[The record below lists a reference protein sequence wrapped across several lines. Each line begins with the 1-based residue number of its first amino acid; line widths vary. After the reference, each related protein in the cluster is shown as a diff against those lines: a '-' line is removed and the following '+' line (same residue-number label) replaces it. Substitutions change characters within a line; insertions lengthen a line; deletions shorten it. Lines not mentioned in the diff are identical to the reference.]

1 MRKNRFIN
9 LLTYSTIKDTYDP
22 AAVSSKTA
30 ALISLLLNE
39 LLYFIL
45 IISAVAVWLAILT
58 ITAVLSILGYFTLSY
73 GIANIFLNPAVAF
86 MEMGLGI
93 ILFAVMI
100 ALWALGFQFMTSILP
115 AISKKRNSGFKRRN
129 D

>member
-1 MRKNRFIN
+1 MSKNRFIN
-9 LLTYSTIKDTYDP
+9 RLTYSTIKNTYDP

-45 IISAVAVWLAILT
+45 IISAVAVWLVILT

-73 GIANIFLNPAVAF
+73 GIANIFLNPAVAL

-115 AISKKRNSGFKRRN
+115 VISKKRNSGFKRRN